1 MIKPLTIHDQPIF
14 TLGYFTGP
22 VKICEN
28 SSSPL
33 KKRDNLFVHNY
44 RTISLLQSLSKL
56 FERKRLCI
64 FSSQSTCQNK
74 TFYECQFGLGE
85 HQSTKLATLELMDRL
100 LSTFTAIKFYGS
112 LQNLRYVKSRNIS
125 RKIAILSYKWY
136 SFTLVFELS
145 YKQKL
150 KCGIEWHTIYHINA
164 QSRCTTKIYPGS
176 TSFYDILTTWPMQ
189 AMP

>member
-1 MIKPLTIHDQPIF
+1 MIKPLTIHNQPIF
-14 TLGYFTGP
+14 TLGYLTGP

-33 KKRDNLFVHNY
+33 KKETTYLSTIIVPSRCFNHY
-44 RTISLLQSLSKL
+44 RSYSK
-56 FERKRLCI
+56 RKRLCI
-64 FSSQSTCQNK
+64 FRSQSTCQNK

-85 HQSTKLATLELMDRL
+85 HQSTKLATLKLMDRL

-112 LQNLRYVKSRNIS
+112 LQNLRYVKSRNIY

-145 YKQKL
+145 YQQKL